1 MTDPIHI
8 MLVEDNP
15 GYREVIELTLAD
27 AADLQLDAV
36 CGTAEAAL
44 QVLQD
49 APGKL
54 QIILLD
60 INLPGMSGIAAI
72 TQIKQLSPE
81 TRIIM
86 LTQSDYEA
94 DVVKAIQTGATG
106 YLLKSAS
113 IEEIIQGI
121 RTVANGGSSLDAS
134 VAKYIVD
141 ALYAPS
147 STAKV
152 SIKLSSRE
160 LETLTLLS
168 EGLSKKQIADQLGI
182 GIHTVGDHVKQIYRK
197 LNVPNAPAAVSKG
210 FRSGILPKDSRSE

>member
-1 MTDPIHI
+1 

-49 APGKL
+49 APGKP

-72 TQIKQLSPE
+72 AQIKQLSPE

-94 DVVKAIQTGATG
+94 DVGELRFRSGATG

-113 IEEIIQGI
+113 IEEITQGI
-121 RTVANGGSSLDAS
+121 RTVADGGSSLDTS

-152 SIKLSSRE
+152 E
-160 LETLTLLS
+160 L
-168 EGLSKKQIADQLGI
+168 
-182 GIHTVGDHVKQIYRK
+182 
-197 LNVPNAPAAVSKG
+197 VPPGGVSDG
-210 FRSGILPKDSRSE
+210 GVF

>member
-1 MTDPIHI
+1 MKTPIHV

-27 AADLQLDAV
+27 TSDLHLNTV

-44 QVLQD
+44 QALQD
-49 APGKL
+49 TPEKP

-60 INLPGMSGIAAI
+60 INLPGVSGIDAVP
-72 TQIKQLSPE
+72 QIKKLRPDIQ
-81 TRIIM
+81 IIM
-86 LTQSDYEA
+86 LTQSGSEA

-113 IEEIIQGI
+113 IEEITQGI
-121 RTVANGGSSLDAS
+121 RTVADGGSSLDAS

-141 ALYAPS
+141 ALHTQQS
-147 STAKV
+147 SGKAT
-152 SIKLSSRE
+152 INLSNRE
-160 LETLTLLS
+160 AEILTLLS
-168 EGLSKKQIADQLGI
+168 EGFVKKQIADRLGI

-197 LNVPNAPAAVSKG
+197 LNVPNAPAAVSKAY
-210 FRSGILPKDSRSE
+210 RNGILNSKEDQ